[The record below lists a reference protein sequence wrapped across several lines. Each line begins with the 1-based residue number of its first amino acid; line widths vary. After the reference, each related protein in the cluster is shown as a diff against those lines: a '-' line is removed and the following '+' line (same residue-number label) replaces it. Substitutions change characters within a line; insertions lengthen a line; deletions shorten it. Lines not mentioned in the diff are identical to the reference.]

1 MKNLLKASI
10 PVLSVVLLA
19 ACGSGNSSEETKTN
33 DSTSHEGHDHSTMEK
48 ANTSG
53 TSVQLKDDKLNAVY
67 QHYVHLTT
75 ALTNSDMAEA
85 KIASNA
91 IEAGAKEVPG
101 AEAVAANAAKITAAS
116 DIEAQRTAYSAL
128 SNNFITLVKKSG
140 VNSGELYV
148 DYCPMAMNDKGASWI
163 SPNKEIRN
171 PYFGEK
177 MMTCGE
183 VKETIK

>member
-1 MKNLLKASI
+1 MKNLMKATV
-10 PVLSVVLLA
+10 PVLSVLFIT
-19 ACGSGNSSEETKTN
+19 ACGNGSTSGEKGKN
-33 DSTSHEGHDHSTMEK
+33 DSADHSGHDHAAMQETTASTT
-48 ANTSG
+48 AVT
-53 TSVQLKDDKLNAVY
+53 LKDDKLNAVY

-91 IEAGAKEVPG
+91 IEAGAKEVTG
-101 AEAVAANAAKITAAS
+101 ADAVASSAAEITAAS
-116 DIEAQRTAYSAL
+116 DIEAQRNAYSSL
-128 SNNFITLVKKSG
+128 SNEFINLVKKSG

-148 DYCPMAMNDKGASWI
+148 DYCPMAMNDKGASWLSASKQI
-163 SPNKEIRN
+163 KN